1 MPRIKT
7 KRIRMLMG
15 WLHQDMDG
23 EEQLRRYRQCVEEFH
38 QLNFHDVY
46 VAKIQHEYRLLQTL
60 FEEQSIQQSEPDCS
74 EK

>member
-1 MPRIKT
+1 
-7 KRIRMLMG
+7 MLIG
-15 WLHQDMDG
+15 WLHEDMG
-23 EEQLRRYRQCVEEFH
+23 SEEQLRRYRQCVEEFNL
-38 QLNFHDVY
+38 LNFHDVY

>member
-1 MPRIKT
+1 
-7 KRIRMLMG
+7 MLMG
-15 WLHQDMDG
+15 WLHEDMDS

-60 FEEQSIQQSEPDCS
+60 FEEESIQQSEPDCS

>member
-1 MPRIKT
+1 
-7 KRIRMLMG
+7 MLMG
-15 WLHQDMDG
+15 WLHEDMDS

>member
-1 MPRIKT
+1 
-7 KRIRMLMG
+7 MLMG

>member
-1 MPRIKT
+1 
-7 KRIRMLMG
+7 MLIG
-15 WLHQDMDG
+15 WLHEDMDS

>member
-1 MPRIKT
+1 
-7 KRIRMLMG
+7 MLIG
-15 WLHQDMDG
+15 WLHDDMDG

>member
-1 MPRIKT
+1 
-7 KRIRMLMG
+7 MLMG
-15 WLHQDMDG
+15 SLHEDMDS